1 MGAVRA
7 EAARRNKLEIL
18 RARAEQS
25 LRKSG
30 TIYKTR
36 KGNLLQ
42 LLHEMD
48 VYQAELE
55 IQNEEL
61 QRSQAAL
68 QESQRRYAELYDFA
82 PVGYLTFGREGVIQE
97 VNLTGA
103 QLLRTARRHL
113 IHSGFHRF
121 IAKES
126 QQNFHQFCTRV
137 FERGGQA
144 TCELRLQPKA
154 GPPFD
159 VHMIGTAIHKADDGA
174 ALCQGAIIDVTAR
187 KKAEEQ
193 LRDSRE
199 ELQVLAARLQTAHE
213 TERAVLAR
221 EIHDELSGT
230 LTALKMD
237 LSLLPDR
244 VAKGHGPFEEKLSS
258 MAAMI
263 DRSLTCLHAIVT
275 ELRPVVL
282 DKFGLVAAIE
292 WQSGEFQ
299 TRWGIACETRL
310 PRREIVMD
318 SDVSTA
324 VFRILQEALTNV
336 ARHARASKVT
346 IDLRKKA
353 GSLILKVY
361 DNGKGI
367 DERML
372 DMHES
377 IGLLSMRERAASFGG
392 KTEVTRLREGGTLV
406 TVIIPPPIQR

>member
-1 MGAVRA
+1 
-7 EAARRNKLEIL
+7 
-18 RARAEQS
+18 
-25 LRKSG
+25 
-30 TIYKTR
+30 
-36 KGNLLQ
+36 
-42 LLHEMD
+42 
-48 VYQAELE
+48 
-55 IQNEEL
+55 
-61 QRSQAAL
+61 
-68 QESQRRYAELYDFA
+68 
-82 PVGYLTFGREGVIQE
+82 
-97 VNLTGA
+97 
-103 QLLRTARRHL
+103 
-113 IHSGFHRF
+113 
-121 IAKES
+121 
-126 QQNFHQFCTRV
+126 
-137 FERGGQA
+137 
-144 TCELRLQPKA
+144 
-154 GPPFD
+154 
-159 VHMIGTAIHKADDGA
+159 MIGTAIHKADDGA

-406 TVIIPPPIQR
+406 TVIIPPPGIQR